1 MFWESLLTVEKVYFV
16 IGCVASGLLLVQLI
30 LLLIGFGGDGDM
42 DGDVDTDTD
51 SDGGIGI
58 FTIKGI
64 IAFFALGSWISLAAS
79 KGGVHWGW
87 TLLIFFVSGTVALV
101 GVGLLYKNAY
111 KLQSSGNI
119 DSAMAIGKIGEV
131 YLTIPANNNGRGK
144 LSVTL
149 QGKLC
154 EIDAV
159 TNDEITIATGKA
171 AKIIGVIGDTY
182 IVEAYKADAPDAN
195 ESTEIVDANL
205 NDNSAMQELKDTDA
219 AQPENAVNEESIGA
233 TVTDGKKA

>member
-1 MFWESLLTVEKVYFV
+1 MFWESLLTVEKVYFI

-51 SDGGIGI
+51 SDGGIGL
-58 FTIKGI
+58 FTVKGI
-64 IAFFALGSWISLAAS
+64 IAFFALGSWIALAAS

-87 TLLIFFVSGTVALV
+87 TLLIFFVSGTVALI

-119 DSAMAIGKIGEV
+119 DSATAIGKVGEV
-131 YLTIPANNNGRGK
+131 YLTIPGNNSGRGK

-159 TNDEITIATGKA
+159 TNDEETIVTGKA
-171 AKIIGVIGDTY
+171 AKIVGVIGDTY
-182 IVEAYKADAPDAN
+182 IVEAYKADTSAESVDEVTSGVAPDVSAL
-195 ESTEIVDANL
+195 ENL
-205 NDNSAMQELKDTDA
+205 NDTDDAQA
-219 AQPENAVNEESIGA
+219 AENAVSEESIGA
-233 TVTDGKKA
+233 TVTNNKA

>member
-1 MFWESLLTVEKVYFV
+1 MFWESLLTVEKVYFI

-30 LLLIGFGGDGDM
+30 MLLIGFGGDGDM
-42 DGDVDTDTD
+42 DGDVDMDTD
-51 SDGGIGI
+51 NDGGIGI

-87 TLLIFFVSGTVALV
+87 TLLIFFVSGTAALI
-101 GVGLLYKNAY
+101 GVGFLYKYAY
-111 KLQSSGNI
+111 KLQSNGNI
-119 DSAMAIGKIGEV
+119 DSSLAVGKIGEV
-131 YLTIPANNNGRGK
+131 YLTIPGNNGGHGK

-159 TNDEITIATGKA
+159 TNGANAIVTGQS
-171 AKIIGVIGDTY
+171 AKIVGIIGDTY
-182 IVEAYKADAPDAN
+182 IVEAVNENIGVDAPVDCEQKKEDSFENNVCLSECDSDKSTSETVEQDA
-195 ESTEIVDANL
+195 
-205 NDNSAMQELKDTDA
+205 
-219 AQPENAVNEESIGA
+219 IGA
-233 TVTDGKKA
+233 TVTSKKK